1 MLSNMESEY
10 GADAAALHDAERA
23 RDDLAA
29 DLVVPPG
36 YDLAIGAAVA
46 VQIASSVV
54 GLTVDHGWART
65 LLAVGNVAFGVV
77 AVLQI
82 VRFRRLNGV
91 RVQGFVS
98 RVILGSAMTASF
110 GYGAALV
117 AAYVAALRDL
127 WWLAGL
133 AALAGGLVYV
143 LSGRRWLRAYRKE
156 PGRLGRA
163 ESALWMAVL
172 VGLAAAGLVLLVTQS

>member
-1 MLSNMESEY
+1 MESEY

-23 RDDLAA
+23 RDELAA
-29 DLVVPPG
+29 DLVVPRG
-36 YDLAIGAAVA
+36 YDLAIGAGVA
-46 VQIASSVV
+46 VQIITSVI
-54 GLTVDHGWART
+54 GLTVEDAWART
-65 LLAVGNVAFGVV
+65 LLAVGNAAFGVV

-110 GYGAALV
+110 GYAAALV
-117 AAYVAALRDL
+117 AAYVAALREL

-133 AALAGGLVYV
+133 AALSGGLVYV
-143 LSGRRWLRAYRKE
+143 LSGRRWLRAYRRE

-172 VGLAAAGLVLLVTQS
+172 VGLAVAGLVLLVTEG

>member
-1 MLSNMESEY
+1 MLSNMESEH
-10 GADAAALHDAERA
+10 GADAAALYDAERA

-36 YDLAIGAAVA
+36 YDLVIGAAVA

-54 GLTVDHGWART
+54 GLTVDHAWART
-65 LLAVGNVAFGVV
+65 VLVVGNLAFGVV

-110 GYGAALV
+110 GYAAALV
-117 AAYVAALRDL
+117 GAYVAALRDL

-133 AALAGGLVYV
+133 AALAGGLLYV

-156 PGRLGRA
+156 PARLGRA
-163 ESALWMAVL
+163 ESALWMALL